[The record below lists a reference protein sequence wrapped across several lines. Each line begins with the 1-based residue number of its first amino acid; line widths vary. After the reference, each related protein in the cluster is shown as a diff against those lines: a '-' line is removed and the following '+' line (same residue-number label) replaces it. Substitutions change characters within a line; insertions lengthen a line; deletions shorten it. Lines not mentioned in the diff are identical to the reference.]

1 MSCQESQNDSP
12 NPFEM
17 DVKKE
22 GGTIGCAVE
31 GDLLSIMGLE
41 GNKPKGKGRDA
52 IRFFCSGSPNKPFT
66 YTLFTI

>member
-1 MSCQESQNDSP
+1 
-12 NPFEM
+12 M

-52 IRFFCSGSPNKPFT
+52 I
-66 YTLFTI
+66 